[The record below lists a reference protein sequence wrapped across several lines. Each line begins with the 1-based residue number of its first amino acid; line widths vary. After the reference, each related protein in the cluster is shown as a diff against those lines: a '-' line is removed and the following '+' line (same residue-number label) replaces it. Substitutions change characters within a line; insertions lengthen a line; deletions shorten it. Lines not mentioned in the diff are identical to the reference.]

1 MRPLP
6 ELLPGSDWFWTSGAD
21 GTLRIQGC
29 DDCGTLVH
37 PPVPICPACRS
48 RESTPTAVSGAA
60 TVVGFTVNAQ
70 PWSPAFTLPYVM
82 AIVALSVTTNVR
94 LTTNVV

>member
-6 ELLPGSDWFWTSGAD
+6 QVTPWNQWFWTSGAD

-48 RESTPTAVSGAA
+48 R
-60 TVVGFTVNAQ
+60 
-70 PWSPAFTLPYVM
+70 
-82 AIVALSVTTNVR
+82 
-94 LTTNVV
+94 LTSHARCRGGRPSWGTR